1 MMVTTGDQ
9 DMCYY
14 NFACAYPYH
23 LVVDFS
29 DFNHFFS
36 NIGYIV
42 LGTIFIFITL
52 RRDYILNMKMRR
64 QKAIEVSRL
73 VTPPRA
79 DALVLCLMPM
89 LSCSEAFRLITASP
103 IQWALV

>member
-23 LVVDFS
+23 LLIDFA

-36 NIGYIV
+36 NIGYVV
-42 LGTIFIFITL
+42 LGTTFVFITK
-52 RRDYILNMKMRR
+52 RRDYIHTMMMRK
-64 QKAIEVSRL
+64 QNAVGEVSH
-73 VTPPRA
+73 
-79 DALVLCLMPM
+79 
-89 LSCSEAFRLITASP
+89 FRLIIFVCRCCFHLKTP
-103 IQWALV
+103 P

>member
-23 LVVDFS
+23 LLIDFS

-36 NIGYIV
+36 NIGYVV
-42 LGTIFIFITL
+42 LGTVFLLITK
-52 RRDYILNMKMRR
+52 RRDYIHTMQMR
-64 QKAIEVSRL
+64 QNATGEVRSFSFL
-73 VTPPRA
+73 VFTPP
-79 DALVLCLMPM
+79 
-89 LSCSEAFRLITASP
+89 
-103 IQWALV
+103 

>member
-1 MMVTTGDQ
+1 MMVSTGDQ

-23 LVVDFS
+23 LVMDFS

-42 LGTIFIFITL
+42 LGTIFVLITK
-52 RRDYILNMKMRR
+52 RRDYIHTMKMSK
-64 QKAIEVSRL
+64 QNGIEVSHGISAAQQA
-73 VTPPRA
+73 P
-79 DALVLCLMPM
+79 
-89 LSCSEAFRLITASP
+89 FRC
-103 IQWALV
+103 

>member
-1 MMVTTGDQ
+1 MPPTAFLVQMMVTTGDQ

-23 LVVDFS
+23 LVFEFS

-52 RRDYILNMKMRR
+52 RRDYMHTMKMRK
-64 QKAIEVSRL
+64 QKAIEVSQNGWIPECCL
-73 VTPPRA
+73 TPPKA
-79 DALVLCLMPM
+79 DARNSV
-89 LSCSEAFRLITASP
+89 
-103 IQWALV
+103 